1 LAPGKR
7 DPAVYLRTLQAI
19 ISTFPSLV
27 KQQLVKLLGA
37 ILLVPL
43 WWWKV
48 AGGIVFVVVFVAVP
62 SNIKV
67 SISIHTLMLDVTAT
81 PTHIPTTTKALGGST
96 APFSVGTSSQL
107 QRCHVGR

>member
-1 LAPGKR
+1 LAPEKI

-48 AGGIVFVVVFVAVP
+48 AGAIVLLLFHQT
-62 SNIKV
+62 SRYRYQ
-67 SISIHTLMLDVTAT
+67 SI
-81 PTHIPTTTKALGGST
+81 P
-96 APFSVGTSSQL
+96 
-107 QRCHVGR
+107 